1 MKSPESKE
9 NVSGVQFFE
18 AGYQI
23 GWQCCNRRNGIIAEI
38 SVPNMNEESKWTE
51 LKPNSVLS
59 FVMDENTVQ
68 SIFVILL
75 LFKYLSVQI
84 SYVTIAE
91 IKLPNNCV
99 SVDIPLNN
107 LEGMFAREFPDKSLM
122 DVSDTKVLLENDIES
137 MDARLVKASM
147 AIELI

>member
-1 MKSPESKE
+1 
-9 NVSGVQFFE
+9 
-18 AGYQI
+18 
-23 GWQCCNRRNGIIAEI
+23 
-38 SVPNMNEESKWTE
+38 MNEESKWTE